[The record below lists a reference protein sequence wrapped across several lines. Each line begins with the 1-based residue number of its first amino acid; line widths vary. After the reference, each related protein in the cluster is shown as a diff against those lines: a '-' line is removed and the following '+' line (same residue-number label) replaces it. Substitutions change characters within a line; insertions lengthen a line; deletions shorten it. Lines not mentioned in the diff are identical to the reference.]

1 MQNVSVI
8 SNTEIR
14 NAGEFVPSVA
24 YLNGRKADVVFRTQL
39 GPVEIVGADRQGSF
53 LRIQLASGDIY
64 KCKAETFGGSD
75 FPVDFLMAIREA
87 YQNAELVELAVA
99 VKPGGRAAPE
109 YFCGLRLP
117 QGRVTRDLSGTC
129 NL

>member
-14 NAGEFVPSVA
+14 NAGEFVPSEV
-24 YLNGRKADVVFRTQL
+24 YLNGRKAEVVFRTQL
-39 GPVEIVGADRQGSF
+39 GPVEIVGAERQGSF
-53 LRIQLASGDIY
+53 LRIQLASGDVY
-64 KCKAETFGGSD
+64 KCKAETFGGSE
-75 FPVDFLMAIREA
+75 FPSEFLLAVEEA
-87 YQNAELVELAVA
+87 FLSGGLVELAVA

-109 YFCGLRLP
+109 YFCGLRVP
-117 QGRVTRDLSGTC
+117 QGRVTRDLNGTC